1 MYPIIKRCRI
11 IHRCVCY
18 CRGSPLNAEKT
29 SKNRATLRK
38 NAKTAAEN
46 HNGEGDDS
54 FFLPD
59 LCAVQ
64 SVFLLILV
72 SELFSIVLVLA
83 SSSLHTFDW
92 ERLALT
98 SLFVQWVALSSA
110 AILCWLRPYLRKLEQ
125 SQAVTIS
132 YLIIPVN
139 TWIVSW
145 VSFQAMSRPE
155 FTQIGFFHDAVLTNV
170 LMAAIIG
177 GLVIRY
183 FYLQAQLI
191 ARKQSALVNRIQ
203 ALQSRIRPHFL
214 FNSMNII
221 ASLISVDP
229 DTAEEVVEDL
239 SHLFRASLNEVGNQ
253 VPFKEEVALCK
264 RYLRIEQLRL
274 GERLQ
279 VHWEIRNV
287 PEGLKIPMLTLQPL
301 LENAILH
308 GVQPLAEGG
317 LIEIQAS
324 YQHGIFELKIANPF
338 AEGEAKQRFQGNRIA
353 LENIRNR
360 LNVLYGERAKLT
372 SYPENNLYITRLTY
386 PFNVTAHPGE
396 VETKSR
402 KRKQ

>member
-1 MYPIIKRCRI
+1 M
-11 IHRCVCY
+11 
-18 CRGSPLNAEKT
+18 NAPHP
-29 SKNRATLRK
+29 SKNKPARAEITESD
-38 NAKTAAEN
+38 TE
-46 HNGEGDDS
+46 DS

-64 SVFLLILV
+64 PVFLLILV
-72 SELFSIVLVLA
+72 SELFSIILVLA
-83 SSSLHTFDW
+83 SSSLRTFDW
-92 ERLALT
+92 ESLALT

-110 AILCWLRPYLRKLEQ
+110 ALLCALRPYLRRLAQTK
-125 SQAVTIS
+125 AVAIS
-132 YLIIPVN
+132 YLIIPIN

-145 VSFQAMSRPE
+145 LSLQVLHMGYGGLAN
-155 FTQIGFFHDAVLTNV
+155 IVHDQVLTNV
-170 LMAAIIG
+170 LVASIIG

-191 ARKQSALVNRIQ
+191 ARKQAALVNRIQ

-253 VPFKEEVALCK
+253 VAFADEVDLCK

-274 GERLQ
+274 GDRLQ
-279 VHWEIRNV
+279 VDWELRSI
-287 PEGLKIPMLTLQPL
+287 PQGLKIPMLTLQPL

-308 GVQPLAEGG
+308 GVQPLADGG
-317 LIEIQAS
+317 MIEIRAG
-324 YQHGIFELKIANPF
+324 YQHGVFELEISNPY
-338 AEGEAKQRFQGNRIA
+338 GEPSSAGGVGSRPPLRGNRIA
-353 LENIRNR
+353 LDNIRNR

-372 SYPENNLYITRLTY
+372 SYPENSRYITRLTY
-386 PFNVTAHPGE
+386 PFAL
-396 VETKSR
+396 
-402 KRKQ
+402 QQQ